1 MDYCCLWLNLK
12 ENLFKNQS
20 PDNFFSYSLEPV
32 PALEPTP
39 LWNQFQHLLEPELE
53 LESQLSEKT
62 SKFGTGT
69 DSRPGIATSLIP
81 VEDWVR
87 GRAPD
92 SHARGR
98 EFESLRWLH
107 PFSGACELCLLQYL
121 ETNGETGGVAS
132 YCKPRC
138 KRAV

>member
-1 MDYCCLWLNLK
+1 MWLKLK
-12 ENLFKNQS
+12 ANLFKNQS

-69 DSRPGIATSLIP
+69 DSRFQAWNRNITS
-81 VEDWVR
+81 EEGD
-87 GRAPD
+87 
-92 SHARGR
+92 
-98 EFESLRWLH
+98 
-107 PFSGACELCLLQYL
+107 
-121 ETNGETGGVAS
+121 GEGVNNWTTS
-132 YCKPRC
+132 PQLN
-138 KRAV
+138 